1 LSHTGAMAGTDG
13 GYDAAFKR
21 AGVLR
26 VPELHDLF
34 TAAEILARQPALVGD
49 RLAILTNGGGAG
61 VLAADHLALLG
72 GQPAALSEATRAELD
87 KVLPPT

>member
-1 LSHTGAMAGTDG
+1 SKPVIVVKSGRGTSGAKAALSHTGAMAGTDG

-49 RLAILTNGGGAG
+49 
-61 VLAADHLALLG
+61 
-72 GQPAALSEATRAELD
+72 
-87 KVLPPT
+87 